1 MEKSDAKMNRRFTL
15 EYWLE
20 GGCYVGRLREAPG
33 IFSQGQTIEELKE
46 NISATF
52 SLLMEDEKVTFPD
65 ETMSEVKRIEIEF

>member
-33 IFSQGQTIEELKE
+33 VFSQGHTIEELKE

-52 SLLMEDEKVTFPD
+52 GLLMEDEKVTFPD
-65 ETMSEVKRIEIEF
+65 ETKSEVKRIEIEF